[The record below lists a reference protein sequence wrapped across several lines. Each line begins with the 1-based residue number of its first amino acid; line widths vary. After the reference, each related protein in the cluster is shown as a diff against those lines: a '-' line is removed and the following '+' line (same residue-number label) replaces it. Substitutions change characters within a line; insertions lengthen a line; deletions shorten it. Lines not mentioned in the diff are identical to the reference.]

1 LKSFANV
8 IHTIKFVKAISISNI
23 DANHIILSLYIDDMI
38 MIGDDIDDISVLK
51 TKLVR
56 QFEMKDLSYLQY
68 FMDIEVARSL
78 RGTFFLNQ
86 KILQIFLNNLD
97 LLTIRL

>member
-1 LKSFANV
+1 MLFTQSNLSKQYQLATLLQV
-8 IHTIKFVKAISISNI
+8 IS
-23 DANHIILSLYIDDMI
+23 LSLYVDDI
-38 MIGDDIDDISVLK
+38 IIIGDDIDDISVLK

-68 FMDIEVARSL
+68 FIGIEVTRSIRDYL
-78 RGTFFLNQ
+78 ISQ
-86 KILQIFLNNLD
+86 SKILQIFLSGLD

>member
-1 LKSFANV
+1 MRSFANV
-8 IHTIKFVKAISISNI
+8 IHTIKFIKAISISNI
-23 DANHIILSLYIDDMI
+23 DTSHIILSLYVDDMNI
-38 MIGDDIDDISVLK
+38 IGDDIDDISVLK

-68 FMDIEVARSL
+68 FMGIEVTRSL
-78 RGTFFLNQ
+78 RGYLISQ
-86 KILQIFLNNLD
+86 LKILQIFLSWLD

>member
-1 LKSFANV
+1 
-8 IHTIKFVKAISISNI
+8 
-23 DANHIILSLYIDDMI
+23 